1 MNFANFKTVN
11 LYTKILT
18 CLFLSI
24 PAWGWEVD
32 MSRRQT
38 DFDRIEDRTR
48 KPASVDVTE
57 TILNLQKWV
66 EPALPVQDVVI
77 LNTEN
82 GFVPDRLHLR
92 KGQNYRVTLVNLNQ
106 KKRNIS
112 FILDDFAENHATP
125 YAEGKAF
132 EIKPQKTGEFV
143 FHSPETSFR
152 GRMIVVDPS
161 SARTP
166 ASQK

>member
-1 MNFANFKTVN
+1 MNFANFKIVSLCIKTF
-11 LYTKILT
+11 LCLLLT
-18 CLFLSI
+18 A

-32 MSRRQT
+32 LSRRKT
-38 DFDRIEDRTR
+38 DFERIEDRSR
-48 KPASVDVTE
+48 QPASVDVTE
-57 TILNLQKWV
+57 TFLNIQKWI

-143 FHSPETSFR
+143 FHSPETTFR

-161 SARTP
+161 STRTP